1 MIERQYS
8 SPISSPDF
16 STIASPVAMAIPSRP
31 SQRPVMAMTAHR
43 MAVIVGHGDTT
54 ARTGAKKKPAPMNHA
69 EPALSDISTKR
80 SHRGID
86 EGVFGPVVIVVSP
99 FGNTVN
105 GAVRRHGRNYPRG
118 SGSARLS
125 HPNCCV

>member
-1 MIERQYS
+1 
-8 SPISSPDF
+8 
-16 STIASPVAMAIPSRP
+16 MAIPSTP

-69 EPALSDISTKR
+69 EPALSDISAKR

-86 EGVFGPVVIVVSP
+86 EGVFGPVVIVVLLPPTRSTLP
-99 FGNTVN
+99 CTGH
-105 GAVRRHGRNYPRG
+105 RRNYLRG
-118 SGSARLS
+118 SGSARLLR
-125 HPNCCV
+125 PKT

>member
-43 MAVIVGHGDTT
+43 MAVIVGHGDIT
-54 ARTGAKKKPAPMNHA
+54 ARAGAKKKPAPMNHA
-69 EPALSDISTKR
+69 EPARSDLSTKR

-86 EGVFGPVVIVVSP
+86 EGFLGPVVMAVLPSGDIL
-99 FGNTVN
+99 N
-105 GAVRRHGRNYPRG
+105 GALRKPRTQLP
-118 SGSARLS
+118 AR
-125 HPNCCV
+125 